1 MFEAEKQVAK
11 GSFYHKKCFTCNN
24 CKHQLDASNFANGPD
39 NEVYCL
45 YCYRVSNA
53 IFTHVELPSS
63 RLNLPFQ
70 TTFGH
75 KAPTRSMPLDTTSI
89 EGQLGDIRRCPRFVQ

>member
-1 MFEAEKQVAK
+1 MTPSYRCGGRVFEAEKQVAK

-45 YCYRVSNA
+45 YCYRVSN
-53 IFTHVELPSS
+53 IHT
-63 RLNLPFQ
+63 
-70 TTFGH
+70 
-75 KAPTRSMPLDTTSI
+75 
-89 EGQLGDIRRCPRFVQ
+89 C